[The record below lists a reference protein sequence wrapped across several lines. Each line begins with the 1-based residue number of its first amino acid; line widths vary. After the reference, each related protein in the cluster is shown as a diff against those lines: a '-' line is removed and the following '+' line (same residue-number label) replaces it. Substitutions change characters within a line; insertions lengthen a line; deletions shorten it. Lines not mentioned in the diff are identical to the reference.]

1 MLRRHGVLPMDPE
14 TTDDPLA
21 LLEAWIADAQSAG
34 LALPESMT
42 LATVGAD
49 GRPSARVVLYKGI
62 SGGGLRFF
70 TNYRSRKGQQLDA
83 VAYAALVFHWA
94 TLERQVRV
102 EGVVERLSAEES
114 DEYFATR
121 PRDSQLGAWASPQ
134 SEVIGSR
141 EELERHLDELT
152 ERYRGGPVPRPPYWG
167 GYRVVPETVELW
179 SGRGGRLHD
188 RFRFTRVEDGWMRQ
202 RLAP

>member
-1 MLRRHGVLPMDPE
+1 MDPE
-14 TTDDPLA
+14 MTDEPLA
-21 LLEAWIADAQSAG
+21 LLESWLAEARSAG

-49 GRPSARVVLYKGI
+49 GRPSARVVLYKGL
-62 SGGGLRFF
+62 SEGGLRFF
-70 TNYRSRKGQQLDA
+70 TNYLSRKGQQLEA
-83 VAYAALVFHWA
+83 VRHAALVFHWPS
-94 TLERQVRV
+94 LERQVRV
-102 EGVVERLSAEES
+102 EGTVERLVAAES

-141 EELERHLDELT
+141 EELEQRLEQLT
-152 ERYRGGPVPRPPYWG
+152 EQYRGGPVPRPPHWG
-167 GYRVVPETVELW
+167 GYKVMPESIEIWV
-179 SGRGGRLHD
+179 GRGGRLHD
-188 RFRFTRVEDGWMRQ
+188 RFRFDRAGAGWTRV